1 MVVSY
6 AASEQWP
13 TFGGNLL
20 NPFGRPGVFFFS
32 LDAASL
38 PAVLGARA
46 ADKLPYLH
54 AAMVIRSDGREFHYS
69 SSRLQSPRP
78 ADFHA
83 RYQPVSPPR
92 QREKNSIEFFL
103 TERYCLYAVDKGM
116 VLRAYIHHA
125 PWPLQDAEAEFD
137 INTVAQ
143 ADGIELPG
151 GNLKPQL
158 LHYSKFLEVLV

>member
-1 MVVSY
+1 LVVSY

-32 LDAASL
+32 LEAASL

-69 SSRLQSPRP
+69 SSRLQSPGRP
-78 ADFHA
+78 TFTRDTSLSL
-83 RYQPVSPPR
+83 RPGSGKR
-92 QREKNSIEFFL
+92 TRLNS
-103 TERYCLYAVDKGM
+103 
-116 VLRAYIHHA
+116 
-125 PWPLQDAEAEFD
+125 
-137 INTVAQ
+137 
-143 ADGIELPG
+143 
-151 GNLKPQL
+151 
-158 LHYSKFLEVLV
+158 S

>member
-1 MVVSY
+1 MVASY

-69 SSRLQSPRP
+69 SSRLQSPWP
-78 ADFHA
+78 AGFHA

-125 PWPLQDAEAEFD
+125 PWPLVWWPEKA
-137 INTVAQ
+137 
-143 ADGIELPG
+143 
-151 GNLKPQL
+151 
-158 LHYSKFLEVLV
+158 